1 MANKTA
7 ILFHFLHHTN
17 AKQCPKRLCFTDTR
31 LVRNDYLPMDLV
43 QLGKNISAK
52 RRLLKLSQEDLSF
65 ELNISVPALSRI
77 EQGKSDI
84 SFNRL
89 LQIAEILK
97 VPVSALVQE
106 DTTTDFRQL
115 SADIAQIKAD
125 VAEIKNAAIWT

>member
-1 MANKTA
+1 
-7 ILFHFLHHTN
+7 
-17 AKQCPKRLCFTDTR
+17 
-31 LVRNDYLPMDLV
+31 MDLG

-65 ELNISVPALSRI
+65 ELNISVTALSRI

-89 LQIAEILK
+89 LQIAQILK
-97 VPVSALVQE
+97 VPVSALVQD
-106 DTTTDFRQL
+106 DTSADFSKL

-125 VAEIKNAAIWT
+125 VAEIKTMVVV

>member
-1 MANKTA
+1 
-7 ILFHFLHHTN
+7 
-17 AKQCPKRLCFTDTR
+17 
-31 LVRNDYLPMDLV
+31 MDLK
-43 QLGKNISAK
+43 QLGKNIAIA
-52 RRLLKLSQEDLSF
+52 RHALRLTQEDVAF
-65 ELNISVPALSRI
+65 ELDITNTSYSRI

-89 LQIAEILK
+89 LQIAQILK

-125 VAEIKNAAIWT
+125 VAVIKEVVVV